1 MCVRRPAP
9 GVQPRARLQ
18 PLHES
23 IPHML
28 RNDAICSIRGC
39 RSRHRNWDVR
49 PALGAVDRQHPAKKQ
64 SNPSWAGKAAAH
76 PAASVLRDF
85 IREVHYHADEAAHVQ
100 VVVDRCLQQSR
111 SLMSS
116 VMLRR
121 CGQSMPCS
129 SGFGAGT
136 HTPDVT
142 HSPHL
147 GFAQRGEQVAA
158 LRVHRIE
165 QQLVHR
171 RAMAFLCMAPQQG
184 SLVRSGRDPRYY
196 PQMRPD

>member
-1 MCVRRPAP
+1 M
-9 GVQPRARLQ
+9 
-18 PLHES
+18 
-23 IPHML
+23 
-28 RNDAICSIRGC
+28 
-39 RSRHRNWDVR
+39 
-49 PALGAVDRQHPAKKQ
+49 
-64 SNPSWAGKAAAH
+64 H

-85 IREVHYHADEAAHVQ
+85 IREVDHHADEAAHVH

-129 SGFGAGT
+129 SGLGAGT

-147 GFAQRGEQVAA
+147 GLAQRGEQVAA

-171 RAMAFLCMAPQQG
+171 RAVAFLCMAPQQG
-184 SLVRSGRDPRYY
+184 SLVRRGRDPRYY
-196 PQMRPD
+196 PQMRPDSMSQSVM